1 MKERRI
7 RISSRLVGSTR
18 GGKRAA
24 GGCPGERRPFRELDC
39 HPSVGCDI
47 LLLAAFHPELA
58 PLRDALGDGM
68 RARLGGRDVA
78 ARVVG
83 IGLPMA
89 AAGAAMQ
96 LVEMQPSAVVLLGT
110 CGTYVG
116 SGVAVGEVIA
126 ARRVRLADH
135 AVAAGIAQFPDPMS
149 VMTEVYPVTLQ
160 ALLHAGAR
168 AADVATTLAVTVD
181 DAAAAVIARATAS
194 QVEHLEAYG
203 VAAACA
209 ARGVPFGA
217 ALGVANT
224 VGARARD
231 EWRAHHRTAA
241 AAAVDVVLRCLGDLP
256 SSASRSPR

>member
-1 MKERRI
+1 M
-7 RISSRLVGSTR
+7 
-18 GGKRAA
+18 
-24 GGCPGERRPFRELDC
+24 
-39 HPSVGCDI
+39 GCDI